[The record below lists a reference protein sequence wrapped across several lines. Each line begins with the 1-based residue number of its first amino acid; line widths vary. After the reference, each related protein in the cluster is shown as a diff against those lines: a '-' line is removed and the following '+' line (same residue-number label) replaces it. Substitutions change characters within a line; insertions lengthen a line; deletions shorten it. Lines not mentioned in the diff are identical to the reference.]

1 MDKGVK
7 HSLGS
12 SRLILG
18 YHVASTIDYIQRQ
31 SIVLSPPPFQTSK
44 RVPHCFFGFNLAPTD
59 LLYVVLSLNIA
70 HLGIDV
76 ASEEKYFESCL
87 LEAGEKVESR
97 VVSRVGGANVITAGS
112 PLSLLYK

>member
-7 HSLGS
+7 HSVGS
-12 SRLILG
+12 SRLVLG
-18 YHVASTIDYIQRQ
+18 YHVASTIDCIQGQ

-44 RVPHCFFGFNLAPTD
+44 RVPHCFFGFNLTPAD

-76 ASEEKYFESCL
+76 ASEEKYLESCL
-87 LEAGEKVESR
+87 LETWEKVESR